1 MEKLFKRTTNS
12 SPALAWL
19 SRTISLLLN
28 TTGQVFDCR
37 RRGVESVE
45 EAKILGPSSSQ
56 ASEVVGSASD
66 ALRLRSCV
74 DQPGVKRVVAH

>member
-1 MEKLFKRTTNS
+1 M
-12 SPALAWL
+12 
-19 SRTISLLLN
+19 
-28 TTGQVFDCR
+28 
-37 RRGVESVE
+37 ESVE

-56 ASEVVGSASD
+56 ASEVVGFASD

>member
-1 MEKLFKRTTNS
+1 MEKLFKRTNEQFARVSLVIKNHIVVVEHNRS
-12 SPALAWL
+12 SL
-19 SRTISLLLN
+19 
-28 TTGQVFDCR
+28 DCR